1 MDQLGRTVLYD
12 RHKALGA
19 QMVEFGGWEM
29 PLQYPSGVIEEH
41 LATRNGAGI
50 FDVSHM
56 GRFII
61 RGANALQ
68 FVQHVLTNNAE
79 ALDLAPTGAQYTLIV
94 SETGAAV
101 DDAFLYRFVEGEYLL
116 VVNAANRQKD
126 WDHFQR
132 YLERFEGV
140 ELIDGTYDIAMFAL
154 QGPKSREMLEALV
167 EMTGL
172 AGGQP
177 DYPPEAAGLRQV
189 DRRPCLLPE
198 PFRNAVGTV
207 DIAGARV
214 MVGRTGYTG
223 EPLGFEL
230 FVDRGNALMLWDA
243 LLNKGSKPAGL
254 AARDTLR
261 LEASLPL
268 YGHEFG
274 CDPEGKEIPC
284 FAVPIGKG
292 AVSFSPLKGEFV
304 GRAALEKQFAAYT
317 RIIARDYSAIADL
330 PRMFK
335 CVALEGRGIARAG
348 AGVFKGDKRVGY
360 ITSGTMAPYWVLE
373 DRGLLSR
380 KTGEHRLRAI
390 CLAYLDSDV
399 IEDDRLGVDIRGKL
413 VDAVVVEYHLRSDA
427 PPWAHAII
435 YGHELA
441 PRIPPPPK
449 AGEAG
454 GPAIPAAAARPKRK
468 ASGKSAGSSDSEN
481 VSRPPLKAGGTGGPG
496 SSAATP
502 AGLIEKAMENTRWR
516 QHECINLIPSE
527 MTASPIVRLL
537 SVMDPAFRYAE
548 HKESKAFYD
557 AEIFYYQGTDFIAEV
572 EWLLEEEFRKF
583 LGCPEVETRVISGQM
598 ANAAVFSA
606 MVDYINRADRRS
618 EPRRIRRVMNNHIG
632 KGGHLSAQPMGALR
646 DFVARDPHTER
657 PAVVN
662 FPVLAENPYKIDVPA
677 TIELIDA
684 CRPELIV
691 FGKSMVLH
699 KEPVVEIRRY
709 LDAERIDAVV
719 MYDMAHVLGLSG
731 PYFQEPFAEGADLV
745 TGSTH
750 KTFFGTQ
757 RGLIACRF
765 EEHEERYELWKAI
778 RRRSF
783 PGSVS
788 NHHLGTMLGLLMAAY
803 EMNHFKDEYQRK
815 VIANAKAFALAL
827 SDCGFDVAGDPEIGF
842 TETHQVI
849 VKIGYAKGAAT
860 AQRLEANNI
869 ICNYQATPED
879 EGFTAARGIRMGVSE
894 MTRFGM
900 EEKDFRAL
908 AHLMK
913 EIVIEGADRL
923 EQVKALRE
931 PFRELLFC
939 FGGDR
944 YADLVEKMHKL
955 I

>member
-1 MDQLGRTVLYD
+1 MEQPERTILYD

-29 PLQYPSGVIEEH
+29 PLQYHSGVVEEH
-41 LATRNGAGI
+41 LSTRNGAGI

-61 RGANALQ
+61 RGANALP
-68 FVQHVLTNNAE
+68 FLQHVLTNNAE
-79 ALDLAPTGAQYTLIV
+79 ALDLAPTGAQYTLIP
-94 SETGAAV
+94 SETGGAV
-101 DDAFLYRFVEGEYLL
+101 DDAFLYRFFEGEYLL

-126 WDHFQR
+126 WDIFQIH
-132 YLERFEGV
+132 LERFKGV
-140 ELIDGTYDIAMFAL
+140 ELIDCTFDIAMFAL
-154 QGPKSREMLEALV
+154 QGPKSRGILEAV
-167 EMTGL
+167 INFPVVTAGL
-172 AGGQP
+172 ARDKLFGRTFATGVQAGRQSHCP
-177 DYPPEAAGLRQV
+177 CPPEA
-189 DRRPCLLPE
+189 
-198 PFRNAVGTV
+198 FRNAVGIV
-207 DIAGARV
+207 EIAGAGV

-230 FVDRGNALMLWDA
+230 FVERENALMLWD
-243 LLNKGSKPAGL
+243 LLLEKGARPVGL

-268 YGHEFG
+268 HGHEFG
-274 CDPEGKEIPC
+274 TDPEGKEIPC

-317 RIIARDYSAIADL
+317 RIVARDYSLIADL

-335 CVALEGRGIARAG
+335 CVALTDRGIARAG
-348 AGVFKGDKRVGY
+348 AGVFKAGKHVGY

-380 KTGEHRLRAI
+380 KTGEHKLRAV
-390 CLAYLDSDV
+390 CLAYIDSDIV
-399 IEDDRLGVDIRGKL
+399 EDERLSIDIRGKM

-435 YGHELA
+435 YGHEA
-441 PRIPPPPK
+441 V
-449 AGEAG
+449 
-454 GPAIPAAAARPKRK
+454 GP
-468 ASGKSAGSSDSEN
+468 
-481 VSRPPLKAGGTGGPG
+481 
-496 SSAATP
+496 P
-502 AGLIEKAMENTRWR
+502 AGVATQTFGGGLGTVVPADNPGPDVQVRKVLEKTVENTRWR
-516 QHECINLIPSE
+516 QFECINLIPSE
-527 MTASPIVRLL
+527 MTASPMVRLL

-572 EWLLEEEFRKF
+572 ERLLEEELCKF
-583 LGCPEVETRVISGQM
+583 LGCAEIETRVISGQM
-598 ANAAVFSA
+598 ANTAVFSA

-632 KGGHLSAQPMGALR
+632 RGGHLSAQPMGALR

-662 FPVLAENPYKIDVPA
+662 FPVLAGNPYKIDVPA

-699 KEPVVEIRRY
+699 REPVADIRRY
-709 LDAERIDAVV
+709 LDAAHIDAVI
-719 MYDMAHVLGLSG
+719 MYDMAHVLGLTG
-731 PYFQEPFAEGADLV
+731 PHFQQPFAEGADMV

-757 RGLIACRF
+757 RGLIGGRF
-765 EEHEERYELWKAI
+765 TEHEEKYELWKAI
-778 RRRSF
+778 RRRTF

-788 NHHLGTMLGLLMAAY
+788 NHHLGTMLGLLMAAF
-803 EMNHFKDEYQRK
+803 EMNRFKDEYQPK
-815 VIANAKAFALAL
+815 VIANAKAFAQAL
-827 SDCGFDVAGDPEIGF
+827 SDCGFDVAGDAQTGF

-849 VKIGYAKGAAT
+849 FRVGYSRGPQT
-860 AQRLEANNI
+860 AQKLEANNI

-879 EGFTAARGIRMGVSE
+879 EGFTAASGIRMGVSE

-900 EEKDFRAL
+900 EEKDFLAL

-913 EIVIEGADRL
+913 EIVMDGADRL
-923 EQVKALRE
+923 EQIKALRE
-931 PFRELLFC
+931 PFRELRFC
-939 FGGDR
+939 FTGDQ
-944 YADLVEKMHKL
+944 YADLVEELHRL